1 MALLSRFE
9 LEKGFYHID
18 IYYLVGTLQLTLIA
32 LSFAVPAILNY
43 SKNAGNNINI
53 FIAGFASN
61 IFTIVLK
68 RNDIFYS
75 KIVYSIWFNIG
86 IGILL
91 IISILCA
98 IESYKNREFY

>member
-9 LEKGFYHID
+9 LDKGFYQVD
-18 IYYLVGTLQLTLIA
+18 IYYIIGTLQLTIIA

-43 SKNAGNNINI
+43 SKNAGDTINI
-53 FIAGFASN
+53 LITGFASN
-61 IFTIVLK
+61 IFIGVLK
-68 RNDIFYS
+68 RNNIFYS